1 MRVPAVLSIV
11 GSLIAVA
18 ALPLA
23 AQRGGGSA
31 ADEAAIRALVARY
44 GEAREREDPDAIA
57 AVLTEDA
64 DQHTS
69 AGTWRR
75 GRDTFVAGTIE
86 SSRRNPGN
94 RRIVV
99 ETVRFLT
106 AKVAI
111 VDGPYDIAGAA
122 AAQRL
127 WTTFVV
133 ARTADGWRIAA
144 IRNMVPT
151 GPAVSR

>member
-1 MRVPAVLSIV
+1 MRVPVLMFVI
-11 GSLIAVA
+11 GSFVA
-18 ALPLA
+18 GPALPLT
-23 AQRGGGSA
+23 AQRAGGSA
-31 ADEAAIRALVARY
+31 ADEAAIRALVAAY
-44 GEAREREDPDAIA
+44 GEAREREDAEAIA
-57 AVLTEDA
+57 AVLTDDA

-69 AGTWRR
+69 SGAWRR
-75 GRDTFVAGTIE
+75 GRDTFVAGTLE

-106 AKVAI
+106 ADVAI
-111 VDGPYDIAGAA
+111 ADGPYDIAGTAA
-122 AAQRL
+122 TQRL

-151 GPAVSR
+151 GPAEPR